1 MKAIGKIKIEEG
13 LTLNN
18 PQLSIKMAMYN
29 WINNTLDVEC
39 IFIEENSSFKHSR
52 TFEFELDHNKEYTTN
67 DVMQL
72 IKTVEA
78 LKSFE

>member
-1 MKAIGKIKIEEG
+1 MKAKGKIKIEEG

-18 PQLSIKMAMYN
+18 PQLNIEMALYN

-39 IFIEENSSFKHSR
+39 VFIEENSVFKHSR
-52 TFEFELDHNKEYTTN
+52 LFEFDLQHDKEYTTK
-67 DVMQL
+67 DVIEL